1 VSNGEVSYLF
11 VRGIEMHAIEFEA
24 DIQNGVVKIPDEYA
38 HLKNRHARIVVLY
51 ENTKEEENPSVK
63 QVGIDFTSVKAP
75 SLTAHDGVEYQRNL
89 RDEW

>member
-1 VSNGEVSYLF
+1 
-11 VRGIEMHAIEFEA
+11 MHAIEFEA

-51 ENTKEEENPSVK
+51 ENTTDEACSSVK
-63 QVGIDFTSVKAP
+63 QVGIDFGSVKAP
-75 SLTAHDGVEYQRNL
+75 SLAAHDGVEYQRNL

>member
-1 VSNGEVSYLF
+1 
-11 VRGIEMHAIEFEA
+11 MQAIEFEA

-51 ENTKEEENPSVK
+51 ENTADEESSSVR
-63 QVGIDFTSVKAP
+63 QVGIDFGPVKAP
-75 SLTAHDGVEYQRNL
+75 SLAAHDGVEYQRNL